1 MLLIKSYRHVGVPP
15 PVYPGGSAQ
24 RVENLG
30 GERAC
35 YDVRG
40 DDRNSGGGA
49 PAAPPLGPAKSRA
62 PRTSPV
68 PEEHASHRRAHGDGC
83 RGIGA
88 EVFNPASFL
97 AASSSLAASSAS
109 TVSFRASAASLVALR
124 RSCARVATSS
134 AAPPSP
140 SALVPRAL
148 RPPSPLSPRPRPRP
162 HPDHCTPQ
170 KNALRGAQGRFAP
183 SSKDFSLRFC
193 RTRKPQ
199 THEEEPRGS
208 AAATPA
214 GREGG
219 ARPQVVRSRRHWCVW
234 GSGWGAGDTF
244 VI

>member
-83 RGIGA
+83 RGISA

-109 TVSFRASAASLVALR
+109 IIVPNDVASGIGAVIALFK
-124 RSCARVATSS
+124 
-134 AAPPSP
+134 
-140 SALVPRAL
+140 L
-148 RPPSPLSPRPRPRP
+148 
-162 HPDHCTPQ
+162 
-170 KNALRGAQGRFAP
+170 GAQG
-183 SSKDFSLRFC
+183 
-193 RTRKPQ
+193 
-199 THEEEPRGS
+199 
-208 AAATPA
+208 
-214 GREGG
+214 
-219 ARPQVVRSRRHWCVW
+219 
-234 GSGWGAGDTF
+234 
-244 VI
+244 

>member
-1 MLLIKSYRHVGVPP
+1 MGVWESGAVPARHFTCLVHELQLFVLRRSAR
-15 PVYPGGSAQ
+15 PG
-24 RVENLG
+24 LG
-30 GERAC
+30 KMR
-35 YDVRG
+35 
-40 DDRNSGGGA
+40 
-49 PAAPPLGPAKSRA
+49 LM
-62 PRTSPV
+62 
-68 PEEHASHRRAHGDGC
+68 
-83 RGIGA
+83 
-88 EVFNPASFL
+88 
-97 AASSSLAASSAS
+97 ASSSLAASSAC

-183 SSKDFSLRFC
+183 SSKDFSLPFC

-234 GSGWGAGDTF
+234 GSGWGAGD
-244 VI
+244 ILS